1 MNGASLHFIDY
12 LIIVLSLVLTFWV
25 GIRFS
30 KKNTNTQQYFA
41 AGGDVPAWAIGMSIF
56 ATLISSV
63 TFLAY
68 PGEGYKSNWILL
80 VQGFMVP
87 VVLIF
92 SIRFIVPLYRNVIG
106 LSAYE
111 YFEKRFGYLARVYGS
126 LGFIFAHFS
135 KMGSVLFLL
144 ALALSSMTGVDA
156 LAIIWVIGIA
166 IIFITLFGGMEA
178 VIWLDVIQGFL
189 LILGGIVA
197 IGVILFKTDGGLGQ
211 IVSYAV
217 DHDKIGFGPY
227 DFDFVNLTFWVMVIN
242 GIFYAIQK
250 YGADQT
256 IVQRYLTA
264 KSDKDA
270 IRASIMGIAIT
281 VPVWTVFMFIGTA
294 LFSFYALHPNLG
306 LPEGIKPDAVF
317 PYFITTQLPPGLVG
331 LILSAL
337 IAAAISSLDADLN
350 CLAAVGVDDYYKRIK
365 PKSSGMQQ
373 LRMGKILVVAAG
385 LASIL
390 VATVYV
396 YSGENDGILSTVFM
410 LYAIFSG
417 GIAGMLLLGLFVNRA
432 NKQGLNVGIAACI
445 LFTGFALLT
454 STSTGSG
461 ENKKLLLDMGAYNF
475 TQHKYM
481 LGVYSHFVLFFVGW
495 IASYFFPKADVP
507 TNLTYYGY
515 LEKKRKGLL

>member
-12 LIIVLSLVLTFWV
+12 LIIALSLVLTFWV

-41 AGGDVPAWAIGMSIF
+41 ASGSVPAWAIGMSIF

-87 VVLIF
+87 LVLLF

-126 LGFIFAHFS
+126 VGFIFAHFS

-144 ALALSSMTGVDA
+144 GLALSSMAGIDA
-156 LAIIWVIGIA
+156 LTIIWVIGIA

-189 LILGGIVA
+189 LILGGLLA
-197 IGVILFKTDGGLGQ
+197 IGVIIFKTDGGLGE
-211 IVSYAV
+211 IVTYAV

-264 KSDKDA
+264 KTDKDA

-294 LFSFYALHPNLG
+294 LFSFYALNPGLA

-365 PKSSGMQQ
+365 PNSSGMQQ

-396 YSGENDGILSTVFM
+396 YSGENTGILSTVFM

-432 NKQGLNVGIAACI
+432 NRQGLNVGILACV
-445 LFTGFALLT
+445 LFTGYALLT

-461 ENKKLLLDMGAYNF
+461 EDKQLLLDMGAYNF

-481 LGVYSHFVLFFVGW
+481 LGVYSHVVLFFVGW
-495 IASYFFPKADVP
+495 IASYFFPKVDVP
-507 TNLTYYGY
+507 ANLTYYGY
-515 LEKKRKGLL
+515 LDKKRKGLI

>member
-1 MNGASLHFIDY
+1 MNESSLHFIDY
-12 LIIVLSLVLTFWV
+12 LIILLSLVLTFWI
-25 GIRFS
+25 GLKFS
-30 KKNTNTQQYFA
+30 KKNTNTEQYFA
-41 AGGDVPAWAIGMSIF
+41 AGGNVPAWAIGMSIF

-87 VVLIF
+87 VVLLF

-126 LGFIFAHFS
+126 VGFIFAHFS

-144 ALALSSMTGVDA
+144 SLALSSMTGVDS
-156 LAIIWVIGIA
+156 LLIIWIIGFA

-189 LILGGIVA
+189 LILGGLLAIVM
-197 IGVILFKTDGGLGQ
+197 IMFKTDGGLGS
-211 IVSYAV
+211 VVNYAV
-217 DHDKIGFGPY
+217 ENNKIGFGPY

-242 GIFYAIQK
+242 GLFYAIQK

-264 KSDKDA
+264 KTDKEA
-270 IRASIMGIAIT
+270 IRASVLGIAIT
-281 VPVWTVFMFIGTA
+281 VPVWTLFMFIGTA
-294 LFSFYALHPNLG
+294 LFSFYALHPELS
-306 LPEGIKPDAVF
+306 LPKDIKSDAVF
-317 PYFITTQLPPGLVG
+317 PYFITTQLPPGFIG

-350 CLAAVGVDDYYKRIK
+350 CLAAVGVDDYYKRLK
-365 PKSSGMQQ
+365 PNSSGTKQ
-373 LRMGKILVVAAG
+373 LQMGKILVVLAG

-396 YSGENDGILSTVFM
+396 YSGENEGILSTVFM

-432 NKQGLNVGIAACI
+432 NRQGLNFGIVACI
-445 LFTGFALLT
+445 LFTAFAILT
-454 STSTGSG
+454 STSTGTG
-461 ENKKLLLDMGAYNF
+461 DEKHLILDLGSFNY

-495 IASYFFPKADVP
+495 IASYFFPKP
-507 TNLTYYGY
+507 EISNNLTYYGY
-515 LEKKRKGLL
+515 LEKKRNGTI

>member
-1 MNGASLHFIDY
+1 MNESSLHFIDY
-12 LIIVLSLVLTFWV
+12 LIIILSLVITFWFGV
-25 GIRFS
+25 RYS
-30 KKNTNTQQYFA
+30 KKNTSTDQYFA
-41 AGGDVPAWAIGMSIF
+41 AGGNIPAWAVGMSIF

-80 VQGFMVP
+80 IQGFMVP
-87 VVLIF
+87 VVLFF

-144 ALALSSMTGVDA
+144 ALALSSMTGVDT
-156 LAIIWVIGIA
+156 LTIIWIIGIA
-166 IIFITLFGGMEA
+166 IVFITLFGGMEA

-197 IGVILFKTDGGLGQ
+197 IAVILLKTDGGLGA
-211 IVSYAV
+211 IVNYAV

-227 DFDFVNLTFWVMVIN
+227 DFDFVNLTFWVMTIN

-270 IRASIMGIAIT
+270 IKASILGIGIT
-281 VPVWTVFMFIGTA
+281 VPVWIAFMFIGTA
-294 LFSFYALHPNLG
+294 LFSFYGLHSDIA
-306 LPEGIKPDAVF
+306 LPEGIKSDAVF
-317 PYFITTQLPPGLVG
+317 PHFITTQLPPGLIG

-350 CLAAVGVDDYYKRIK
+350 CLAAVGVDDYYKRLY
-365 PKSSGMQQ
+365 PKSSGAQQ
-373 LRMGKILVVAAG
+373 LRMGKILVMVAG

-390 VATVYV
+390 IASFYV
-396 YSGENDGILSTVFM
+396 YAGESDGILSTVFM

-432 NKQGLNVGIAACI
+432 NKKGLSIGIVACI
-445 LFTGFALLT
+445 LFTGYALLT
-454 STSTGSG
+454 STATGTG
-461 ENKKLLLDMGAYNF
+461 DQRHLILDFGDYNY
-475 TQHKYM
+475 THHRYM

-495 IASYFFPKADVP
+495 IASYFFPKVDVP
-507 TNLTYYGY
+507 ANLTYYGY
-515 LEKKRKGLL
+515 LEKKRSGVF

>member
-1 MNGASLHFIDY
+1 MNESSLHFIDY
-12 LIIVLSLVLTFWV
+12 LIIVISLIVTFWFGV
-25 GIRFS
+25 RFS
-30 KKNTNTQQYFA
+30 KKNTNTEQYFA
-41 AGGDVPAWAIGMSIF
+41 AGGNIPAWAVGMSIF

-80 VQGFMVP
+80 IQGFMVP
-87 VVLIF
+87 VVLLF

-144 ALALSSMTGVDA
+144 ALALSSMTGVNT
-156 LAIIWVIGIA
+156 LSIIWIVGIA
-166 IIFITLFGGMEA
+166 IVFITLFGGMEA

-197 IGVILFKTDGGLGQ
+197 IVVILLKTDGGFGA
-211 IVSYAV
+211 IVNYAV

-242 GIFYAIQK
+242 GTFYAIQK

-294 LFSFYALHPNLG
+294 LFSFYG
-306 LPEGIKPDAVF
+306 LNPVELPQGIKSDAVF
-317 PYFITTQLPPGLVG
+317 PHFITTQLPPGLIG

-350 CLAAVGVDDYYKRIK
+350 CLAAVGVDDYYKRLY
-365 PKSSGMQQ
+365 PNSSGMDQ
-373 LRMGKILVVAAG
+373 LRMGKILVVVAG
-385 LASIL
+385 LAAVL
-390 VATVYV
+390 VASFYV
-396 YSGENDGILSTVFM
+396 FAGENDGILSTVFM

-432 NKQGLNVGIAACI
+432 NRKGLNVGIVACI

-454 STSTGSG
+454 STSTGKG
-461 ENKKLLLDMGAYNF
+461 ANRHLLLDMGIYNY

-481 LGVYSHFVLFFVGW
+481 LGVYSHLVLFSVGW
-495 IASYFFPKADVP
+495 IASYFFPKTEVP
-507 TNLTYYGY
+507 NNLTYYGY
-515 LEKKRKGLL
+515 LEKKRKGLI

>member
-197 IGVILFKTDGGLGQ
+197 IGVILFKTDGGLGE

-365 PKSSGMQQ
+365 PNSSGAQQ
-373 LRMGKILVVAAG
+373 LRMGKILVVVAG
-385 LASIL
+385 LAAIL
-390 VATVYV
+390 VASVYV
-396 YSGENDGILSTVFM
+396 YSGENTGILSTVFM

-432 NKQGLNVGIAACI
+432 NRQGLNVGIVACI
-445 LFTGFALLT
+445 LFTGYALLT
-454 STSTGSG
+454 SSSTGEG
-461 ENKKLLLDMGAYNF
+461 ADKHLILDFGVYNY

-495 IASYFFPKADVP
+495 IASYFFPKVEVP
-507 TNLTYYGY
+507 NNLTYYGY
-515 LEKKRKGLL
+515 LEKKRKGLI

>member
-1 MNGASLHFIDY
+1 MNESSLHLIDY
-12 LIIVLSLVLTFWV
+12 LIIILSLLVTLGV
-25 GIRFS
+25 GVKYS
-30 KKNTNTQQYFA
+30 GKNTNTQQYFA
-41 AGGDVPAWAIGMSIF
+41 AGGNIPAWAIGMSIF

-80 VQGFMVP
+80 IQGFMVP
-87 VVLIF
+87 VVLLF

-135 KMGSVLFLL
+135 KMGSVLYLLSL
-144 ALALSSMTGVDA
+144 ALTSMTGIEP
-156 LAIIWVIGIA
+156 LIILWVIGIS
-166 IIFITLFGGMEA
+166 IILITLLGGMEA

-189 LILGGIVA
+189 LILGGLVA
-197 IGVILFKTDGGLGQ
+197 IAVIIFKTDGGLPA
-211 IVSYAV
+211 IVNYAV
-217 DHDKIGFGPY
+217 DHDKIGFGP
-227 DFDFVNLTFWVMVIN
+227 FNWDFVNLTFWVMSIN
-242 GIFYAIQK
+242 GLFYAIQK

-264 KSDKDA
+264 KSDKEA
-270 IRASIMGIAIT
+270 IRGSIIGISIT
-281 VPVWTVFMFIGTA
+281 VPIWTLFMFIGTA
-294 LFSFYALHPNLG
+294 LFCFYAINNLA
-306 LPEGIKPDAVF
+306 LPVGIKPDAVF
-317 PYFITTQLPPGLVG
+317 PFFITTQLPPGLVG

-350 CLAAVGVDDYYKRIK
+350 SLAAVGVDDYYKRLRRN
-365 PKSSGMQQ
+365 SSGKQQ
-373 LRMGKILVVAAG
+373 LNFGKLLVVIAG
-385 LASIL
+385 TGAIS
-390 VATVYV
+390 VATIYIKLG
-396 YSGENDGILSTVFM
+396 SGVGILSTVFM

-432 NKQGLNVGIAACI
+432 NRRGLNVGIVACM
-445 LFTGFALLT
+445 LFTSYALLT
-454 STSTGSG
+454 STYTGSG
-461 ENKKLLLDMGAYNF
+461 ATSHLVLDLGSFNF
-475 TQHKYM
+475 THHKYM

-495 IASYFFPKADVP
+495 IASYFFPKVEVP

>member
-1 MNGASLHFIDY
+1 MNESSLHFIDY
-12 LIIVLSLVLTFWV
+12 FIIVLSLIVTFLFGV
-25 GIRFS
+25 VFS
-30 KKNTNTQQYFA
+30 KKQTSTEQYFA
-41 AGGDVPAWAIGMSIF
+41 AGGDIPAWAIGMSIF

-80 VQGFMVP
+80 IQGFMVP
-87 VVLIF
+87 VVLLF

-135 KMGSVLFLL
+135 KMGSILFLL
-144 ALALSSMTGVDA
+144 ALALSSMTGVDP
-156 LAIIWVIGIA
+156 LVIIWVIGIA
-166 IIFITLFGGMEA
+166 IVFITLFGGMEA

-189 LILGGIVA
+189 LILGGLLA
-197 IGVILFKTDGGLGQ
+197 ITVIILKTDGGLGA
-211 IVSYAV
+211 IVTYAV

-227 DFDFVNLTFWVMVIN
+227 NFDFVNLTFWVMMIN

-264 KSDKDA
+264 KTDKDA

-281 VPVWTVFMFIGTA
+281 VPVWVGFMFIGTA
-294 LFSFYALHPNLG
+294 LFSFYALNSHLT
-306 LPEGIKPDAVF
+306 LPEGIKSDAVF
-317 PYFITTQLPPGLVG
+317 PYFITSQLPPGLIG

-350 CLAAVGVDDYYKRIK
+350 CLAAVGVDDYYKRLH
-365 PKSSGMQQ
+365 PNSSGKQQ
-373 LRMGKILVVAAG
+373 LRMGKILVVVAG
-385 LASIL
+385 LAAIM
-390 VATVYV
+390 VATIYV
-396 YSGENDGILSTVFM
+396 YSGENEGILSTVFM

-432 NKQGLNVGIAACI
+432 NKQGLNIGIIACV
-445 LFTGFALLT
+445 LFTAYALLT

-461 ENKKLLLDMGAYNF
+461 QDKHLILDLGVYNF
-475 TQHKYM
+475 THHKYM

-495 IASYFFPKADVP
+495 IASYFYPKVTVP
-507 TNLTYYGY
+507 NNLTYYGY
-515 LEKKRKGLL
+515 LEKKRQGLI

>member
-1 MNGASLHFIDY
+1 MNQSSLHLIDY
-12 LIIVLSLVLTFWV
+12 LIIILSLLVTLGV
-25 GIRFS
+25 GVKYS
-30 KKNTNTQQYFA
+30 GKNTNTQQYFA
-41 AGGDVPAWAIGMSIF
+41 AGGNIPAWAIGMSIF

-80 VQGFMVP
+80 IQGFMVP
-87 VVLIF
+87 VVLLF

-144 ALALSSMTGVDA
+144 SLALTSMTGVDS
-156 LAIIWVIGIA
+156 LTILWIIGIS
-166 IIFITLFGGMEA
+166 IIFITLLGGMEA

-189 LILGGIVA
+189 LILGGLVA
-197 IGVILFKTDGGLGQ
+197 IGVIIFKTDGGLGA
-211 IVSYAV
+211 IVNYAV
-217 DHDKIGFGPY
+217 DHDKMGFGP
-227 DFDFVNLTFWVMVIN
+227 FNWDFVNLTFWVMSIN
-242 GIFYAIQK
+242 GLFYAIQK

-264 KSDKDA
+264 KSDKEA
-270 IRASIMGIAIT
+270 IRGSIIGIAIT
-281 VPVWTVFMFIGTA
+281 VPIWTLFMFIGTA
-294 LFSFYALHPNLG
+294 LFSFYAINKLQ
-306 LPEGIKPDAVF
+306 LPVGIKADAVF
-317 PYFITTQLPPGLVG
+317 PFFITTQLPPGLIG

-350 CLAAVGVDDYYKRIK
+350 SLAAVGVDDYYKRLK
-365 PKSSGMQQ
+365 PNSSGKQQ
-373 LRMGKILVVAAG
+373 LNFGKLLVVLAG
-385 LASIL
+385 IGAISI
-390 VATVYV
+390 ATIYIKLG
-396 YSGENDGILSTVFM
+396 SGLSILSTVFM

-432 NKQGLNVGIAACI
+432 NRQGLNVGIVACI
-445 LFTGFALLT
+445 LFTSYALLT
-454 STSTGSG
+454 STYTGSG
-461 ENKKLLLDMGAYNF
+461 TRSHLILDLGRYNF

-481 LGVYSHFVLFFVGW
+481 LGVYSHIVLFFVGW
-495 IASYFFPKADVP
+495 IASYFFPKVEVSN
-507 TNLTYYGY
+507 NLTYYGY
-515 LEKKRKGLL
+515 LDKKRKGII

>member
-1 MNGASLHFIDY
+1 MNEASLHFIDY
-12 LIIVLSLVLTFWV
+12 VIIVLSLILTFWV
-25 GIRFS
+25 GIKFS
-30 KKNTNTQQYFA
+30 KKNTNTEQYFA
-41 AGGDVPAWAIGMSIF
+41 AGGSVPAWAIGMSIF

-126 LGFIFAHFS
+126 VGFIFAHFS

-156 LAIIWVIGIA
+156 LTIIWVIGFA
-166 IIFITLFGGMEA
+166 IIFITLYGGMEA

-197 IGVILFKTDGGLGQ
+197 IAVIIFKTDGGVGA
-211 IVSYAV
+211 IVEYAV
-217 DHDKIGFGPY
+217 AHDKIGFGPY

-264 KSDKDA
+264 KTDKDA
-270 IRASIMGIAIT
+270 IRASVMGIAIT

-294 LFSFYALHPNLG
+294 LFSFYALHPQLG
-306 LPEGIKPDAVF
+306 LPEGIKSDAVF
-317 PYFITTQLPPGLVG
+317 PYFITTQLPPGLIG

-350 CLAAVGVDDYYKRIK
+350 CLAAVGVDDYYKRLY
-365 PKSSGMQQ
+365 PKSSGKEQ
-373 LRMGKILVVAAG
+373 LRMGKILVVVAG
-385 LASIL
+385 LAAIL

-396 YSGENDGILSTVFM
+396 YSGENEGILATVFM

-432 NKQGLNVGIAACI
+432 NRKGLNIGIVACV
-445 LFTGFALLT
+445 LFTAYALLT
-454 STSTGSG
+454 SSSTGSG
-461 ENKKLLLDMGAYNF
+461 DEKHLILDLGAYNF

-495 IASYFFPKADVP
+495 IASYFFPRVDVP
-507 TNLTYYGY
+507 KNLTYYGY
-515 LEKKRKGLL
+515 LEKKRQGLI